1 MLTGYLVVWLGV
13 LFALMATA
21 LYTSSIRRVGRVE
34 PPGKLARQEPR
45 PPLEW
50 NDPDP
55 LLRWAR
61 RMFAL
66 AFLMILATE
75 GVLQYALITGRYDLQ
90 YVFNFSERS
99 LPLWYKIAGAW
110 AGQEGSFLLW
120 AIWTGVYGLLLM
132 RSAGGYERWVMT
144 VYSAI
149 VLCLMGIL
157 AYQSPFAP
165 LPPPPENA
173 PFLRANFPPRDGIG
187 LNASLE
193 NIWMTIHP
201 PVIFSGFAALAV
213 PFAYALAALWRNEYQ
228 EWVVR
233 VRPWAIYAAT
243 MLGFGLALGGY
254 WAYETLGWGGFWA
267 WDPVE
272 NTSYFPWL
280 FMAAALHGLM
290 LQVNRGRMTR
300 WNPLLCALP
309 FLLFVYGT
317 FLTRSGVLAEVSV
330 HSFDALAKSALGI
343 LILMMGGGTLLT
355 FGLWAWRYRQAAA
368 FGGRGSRRADAD
380 STELS
385 TPLAGEQPQERPPK
399 GFSREAAVRWGIILL
414 IISALISLVGTSW
427 PLITKLV
434 RGQPVSLQP
443 SFYNQM
449 HTPWVAITAI
459 VLAAAPM
466 LRWHGMSLDD
476 ILQRLTKS
484 WLMAV
489 ATGFVLYFLGF
500 REPITLFV
508 VVLLCFTAYAN
519 LGAIWRRVRA
529 SRVTVGGFLTHFG
542 LAVGI
547 IGLILSNAYEGKQ
560 QVVILQGQDTLA
572 FGYRW
577 RYLGMTGDAQQFGDP
592 RFDKFNRVRIEV
604 ARHGEKFIAEPRF
617 YLDRRR
623 ADNNSVVWPWI
634 RRWWDHDLYVSFF
647 APPQVD
653 ASPLLAEL
661 REGENRQV
669 GDYTLRF
676 VDLRAEGSMG
686 QEGFR
691 AIARVQISKPGWK
704 QPVEVEPFRLITQN
718 GIVPV
723 PVTLPDGAVLVIGG
737 MDVGQRLVEFRLLMV
752 PGHPETQPRWVI
764 PLEVYYKPF
773 TILVW
778 LGPPL
783 ALIGGL
789 LAAIRR
795 ARDGRFALAQLNAAP
810 MPAPKPHRV
819 RSHNGA
825 ARRPRTKQPLKFF
838 SDPTMRST
846 PE

>member
-1 MLTGYLVVWLGV
+1 MLIGYLVVWLGA
-13 LFALMATA
+13 LFAFVSMA
-21 LYTSSIRRVGRVE
+21 LYARSVRVAQWL
-34 PPGKLARQEPR
+34 KWA
-45 PPLEW
+45 
-50 NDPDP
+50 
-55 LLRWAR
+55 RWA
-61 RMFAL
+61 FIG
-66 AFLMILATE
+66 AFLMILAAE
-75 GVLQYALITGRYDLQ
+75 GVLQYALVAGRYELQ
-90 YVFNFSERS
+90 YVFSFSERA

-120 AIWTGVYGLLLM
+120 AIWTGLYGLFLM
-132 RSAGGYERWVMT
+132 RTAGRSEPWVMT
-144 VYSAI
+144 VYAAI

-165 LPPPPENA
+165 VPPPEDA
-173 PFLRANFPPRDGIG
+173 SSMPFPPRDGLG
-187 LNASLE
+187 LNPSLE

-201 PVIFSGFAALAV
+201 PIIFAGFAALAV
-213 PFAYALAALWRNEYQ
+213 PFAYAIAALWRHEYQ

-233 VRPWAIYAAT
+233 VRPWAIYAT
-243 MLGFGLALGGY
+243 TLLGFGLALGGY

-280 FMAAALHGLM
+280 FMAAAVHGLM

-343 LILMMGGGTLLT
+343 LLLMLGGGTLLT
-355 FGLWAWRYRQAAA
+355 LGLWVWRFRLAQT
-368 FGGRGSRRADAD
+368 S
-380 STELS
+380 STCQ
-385 TPLAGEQPQERPPK
+385 TGQTGW
-399 GFSREAAVRWGIILL
+399 GFSREAAVRWGILLL
-414 IISALISLVGTSW
+414 ILSALISLVGTSW
-427 PLITKLV
+427 PLIMKLI

-443 SFYNQM
+443 TFYNQV
-449 HTPWVAITAI
+449 HAPWVVVAAI

-466 LRWHGMSLDD
+466 LRWSGMGLDD

-484 WLMAV
+484 WVMAV
-489 ATGFVLYFLGF
+489 ATGFVLFFLGF
-500 REPITLFV
+500 REPITLLV
-508 VVLLCFTAYAN
+508 VVLLAFAAYAN
-519 LGAIWRRVRA
+519 LGAIWRRVRT
-529 SRVTVGGFLTHFG
+529 SRVTIGGFLTHFG

-560 QVVILQGQDTLA
+560 RVIVIQGQDTMA

-592 RFDKFNRVRIEV
+592 RFDKHNRVRIEV

-623 ADNNSVVWPWI
+623 MQNNSVVWPWI

-653 ASPLLAEL
+653 ASPLTARLH
-661 REGENRQV
+661 EGEKAQV

-676 VDLRAEGSMG
+676 LQLRGEGAMG
-686 QEGFR
+686 KEGFR
-691 AIARVQISKPGWK
+691 AIARVRLHKAGWK
-704 QPVEVEPFRLITQN
+704 QPVEVEPFRVVTQN
-718 GIVPV
+718 GVIPV
-723 PVTLPDGAVLVIGG
+723 PITLPDGAVLVMGD
-737 MDVGQRLVEFRLLMV
+737 MDVGQRLVEFQLLMV
-752 PGHPETQPRWVI
+752 PGKSETWLRWVL

-783 ALIGGL
+783 ALLGGL
-789 LAAIRR
+789 LAMVRR
-795 ARDGRFALAQLNAAP
+795 ARDVRFALNRLMPP
-810 MPAPKPHRV
+810 MPPAQEPDSR
-819 RSHNGA
+819 A
-825 ARRPRTKQPLKFF
+825 E
-838 SDPTMRST
+838 T
-846 PE
+846 PVLIKRL

>member
-1 MLTGYLVVWLGV
+1 VLIGYLVVWLGV
-13 LFALMATA
+13 LFAFMAMA
-21 LYTSSIRRVGRVE
+21 FYAWGIGRVGQGGDQGGVDIQR
-34 PPGKLARQEPR
+34 
-45 PPLEW
+45 
-50 NDPDP
+50 
-55 LLRWAR
+55 RWAR
-61 RMFAL
+61 WMFVA
-66 AFLMILATE
+66 AFLMILAAE

-90 YVFNFSERS
+90 YVFNFSERA

-165 LPPPPENA
+165 LPPPPEDA
-173 PFLRANFPPRDGIG
+173 PFLRANFPPRDGVG

-201 PVIFSGFAALAV
+201 PIIFAGFAALAV
-213 PFAYALAALWRNEYQ
+213 PFAYAIAALWRNEYQ

-233 VRPWAIYAAT
+233 VRPWAIYAAA

-290 LQVNRGRMTR
+290 LQVNRGRMVR

-343 LILMMGGGTLLT
+343 LILLLGGGTLLT
-355 FGLWAWRYRQAAA
+355 VGLWMWRYR
-368 FGGRGSRRADAD
+368 FI
-380 STELS
+380 
-385 TPLAGEQPQERPPK
+385 PAGKQEERVQ
-399 GFSREAAVRWGIILL
+399 GFSREAAVRWGIWLL
-414 IISALISLVGTSW
+414 IISALMSLIGTSW

-443 SFYNQM
+443 SFYNQV
-449 HTPWVAITAI
+449 HTPWVIIAAI

-466 LRWHGMSLDD
+466 LRWQGMSLDD

-484 WLMAV
+484 WLLAV
-489 ATGFVLYFLGF
+489 ATGFGLYFLGF
-500 REPITLFV
+500 REPVTLFV

-560 QVVILQGQDTLA
+560 RVVILQGQDTLA

-577 RYLGMTGDAQQFGDP
+577 RYLGMTGDAERFGDP

-653 ASPLLAEL
+653 ASPLRAEL
-661 REGENRQV
+661 REGGKTQV

-691 AIARVQISKPGWK
+691 AIARVRVSKLGWR
-704 QPVEVEPFRLITQN
+704 QPVEVEPFQLMTQN

-723 PVTLPDGAVLVIGG
+723 PATLPDNAVIVIGG

-789 LAAIRR
+789 LAALRR
-795 ARDGRFALAQLNAAP
+795 ARDGRFALAQLKVA
-810 MPAPKPHRV
+810 PAPTMKPHRV
-819 RSHNGA
+819 RLRNGA
-825 ARRPRTKQPLKFF
+825 ARRASAKQPMVGVE
-838 SDPTMRST
+838 SSAPHQPD
-846 PE
+846 

>member
-1 MLTGYLVVWLGV
+1 MLIGYLVVWLGA
-13 LFALMATA
+13 LFAFVSMA
-21 LYTSSIRRVGRVE
+21 LYARSVRVA
-34 PPGKLARQEPR
+34 PWLKWA
-45 PPLEW
+45 
-50 NDPDP
+50 
-55 LLRWAR
+55 RWA
-61 RMFAL
+61 FIG
-66 AFLMILATE
+66 AFLMILAAE
-75 GVLQYALITGRYDLQ
+75 GVLQYALIAGRYELQ
-90 YVFNFSERS
+90 YVFSFSERA

-120 AIWTGVYGLLLM
+120 AIWTGLYGLLLM
-132 RSAGGYERWVMT
+132 RTAGRSEPWVMT
-144 VYSAI
+144 VYAAI

-165 LPPPPENA
+165 VPPPEDA
-173 PFLRANFPPRDGIG
+173 SSMPFPPRDGLG
-187 LNASLE
+187 LNPSLE

-201 PVIFSGFAALAV
+201 PIIFAGFAALAV
-213 PFAYALAALWRNEYQ
+213 PFAYAIAALWRHEYQ

-233 VRPWAIYAAT
+233 VRPWAIYAT
-243 MLGFGLALGGY
+243 TLLGFGLALGGY

-280 FMAAALHGLM
+280 FMAAAVHGLM

-343 LILMMGGGTLLT
+343 LLLMLGGGTLLT
-355 FGLWAWRYRQAAA
+355 LGLWVWRFRLAQT
-368 FGGRGSRRADAD
+368 S
-380 STELS
+380 STCQ
-385 TPLAGEQPQERPPK
+385 TGQTGW
-399 GFSREAAVRWGIILL
+399 GFSREAAVRWGILLL
-414 IISALISLVGTSW
+414 ILSALISLVGTSW
-427 PLITKLV
+427 PLIMKLI

-443 SFYNQM
+443 TFYNQV
-449 HTPWVAITAI
+449 HAPWVVVAAI

-466 LRWHGMSLDD
+466 LRWSGMGLDD

-484 WLMAV
+484 WVMAV
-489 ATGFVLYFLGF
+489 ATGFVLFFLGF
-500 REPITLFV
+500 REPITLLV
-508 VVLLCFTAYAN
+508 VVLLAFAAYAN
-519 LGAIWRRVRA
+519 LGAIWRRVRT
-529 SRVTVGGFLTHFG
+529 SRVTIGGFLTHFG

-560 QVVILQGQDTLA
+560 RVIVIQGQDTMA

-592 RFDKFNRVRIEV
+592 RFDKHNRVRIEV

-623 ADNNSVVWPWI
+623 MQNNSVVWPWI

-653 ASPLLAEL
+653 ASPLTARLH
-661 REGENRQV
+661 EGEKAQV

-676 VDLRAEGSMG
+676 LQLRGEGAMG
-686 QEGFR
+686 KEGFR
-691 AIARVQISKPGWK
+691 AIARVRLHKAGWK
-704 QPVEVEPFRLITQN
+704 QPVEVEPFRVVTQN
-718 GIVPV
+718 GVIPV
-723 PVTLPDGAVLVIGG
+723 PITLPDGAVLVMGD
-737 MDVGQRLVEFRLLMV
+737 MDVGQRLVEFQLLMV
-752 PGHPETQPRWVI
+752 PGKSETWLRWVL

-783 ALIGGL
+783 ALLGGL
-789 LAAIRR
+789 LAMVRR
-795 ARDGRFALAQLNAAP
+795 ARDVRFALNRLMPP
-810 MPAPKPHRV
+810 MPPAQEPDSR
-819 RSHNGA
+819 A
-825 ARRPRTKQPLKFF
+825 E
-838 SDPTMRST
+838 T
-846 PE
+846 PVLIKRL

>member
-1 MLTGYLVVWLGV
+1 MLIGYLVVWLGA
-13 LFALMATA
+13 LFAFVSMA
-21 LYTSSIRRVGRVE
+21 LYARSVRV
-34 PPGKLARQEPR
+34 ARW
-45 PPLEW
+45 LKW
-50 NDPDP
+50 A
-55 LLRWAR
+55 RWA
-61 RMFAL
+61 FIG
-66 AFLMILATE
+66 AFLMILAAE
-75 GVLQYALITGRYDLQ
+75 GVLQYALIAGRYELQ
-90 YVFNFSERS
+90 YVFSFSERA

-120 AIWTGVYGLLLM
+120 AIWTGLYGLLLM
-132 RSAGGYERWVMT
+132 RTAGRSEPWVMT
-144 VYSAI
+144 VYAAI

-165 LPPPPENA
+165 VPPPEDA
-173 PFLRANFPPRDGIG
+173 SSMPFPPRDGLG
-187 LNASLE
+187 LNPSLE

-201 PVIFSGFAALAV
+201 PIIFAGFAALAV
-213 PFAYALAALWRNEYQ
+213 PFAYAIAALWRHEYQ

-233 VRPWAIYAAT
+233 VRPWAIYAT
-243 MLGFGLALGGY
+243 TLLGFGLALGGY

-280 FMAAALHGLM
+280 FMAAAVHGLM

-343 LILMMGGGTLLT
+343 LLLMLGGGMLLT
-355 FGLWAWRYRQAAA
+355 LGLWGWRFRLAQT
-368 FGGRGSRRADAD
+368 S
-380 STELS
+380 STCQ
-385 TPLAGEQPQERPPK
+385 TGQTGW
-399 GFSREAAVRWGIILL
+399 GFSREAAVRWGILLL
-414 IISALISLVGTSW
+414 ILSALISLVGTSW
-427 PLITKLV
+427 PLIMKLI

-443 SFYNQM
+443 TFYNQV
-449 HTPWVAITAI
+449 HAPWVVVAAI

-466 LRWHGMSLDD
+466 LRWSGMGLDD

-484 WLMAV
+484 WVMAV
-489 ATGFVLYFLGF
+489 ATGFVLFFLGF
-500 REPITLFV
+500 REPITLLV
-508 VVLLCFTAYAN
+508 VVLLAFAAYAN
-519 LGAIWRRVRA
+519 LGAIWRRVRT
-529 SRVTVGGFLTHFG
+529 SRVTIGGFLTHFG

-560 QVVILQGQDTLA
+560 RVIVIQGQDTMA

-592 RFDKFNRVRIEV
+592 RFDKHNRVRIEV

-623 ADNNSVVWPWI
+623 MQNNSVVWPWI

-653 ASPLLAEL
+653 ASPLTARLH
-661 REGENRQV
+661 EGEKAQV

-676 VDLRAEGSMG
+676 LQLRGEGAMG
-686 QEGFR
+686 REGFR
-691 AIARVQISKPGWK
+691 AIARVRLHKAGWK
-704 QPVEVEPFRLITQN
+704 QPVEVEPFRVVTQN
-718 GIVPV
+718 GVIPL
-723 PVTLPDGAVLVIGG
+723 PITLPDGAVLVMGD
-737 MDVGQRLVEFRLLMV
+737 MDVGQRLVEFQLLMV
-752 PGHPETQPRWVI
+752 PGKSETWLRWVV

-783 ALIGGL
+783 ALLGGL
-789 LAAIRR
+789 LAMVRR
-795 ARDGRFALAQLNAAP
+795 ARDVRFALNRLMPP
-810 MPAPKPHRV
+810 MPPAQEPDSR
-819 RSHNGA
+819 A
-825 ARRPRTKQPLKFF
+825 E
-838 SDPTMRST
+838 T
-846 PE
+846 PVLIKRL

>member
-1 MLTGYLVVWLGV
+1 MLIGYLVVWLGA
-13 LFALMATA
+13 LFAFASMA
-21 LYTSSIRRVGRVE
+21 LYVWSIRRLRRVGSVRRV
-34 PPGKLARQEPR
+34 R
-45 PPLEW
+45 PTPE
-50 NDPDP
+50 DP
-55 LLRWAR
+55 LIRWAR
-61 RMFAL
+61 GAFVAG
-66 AFLMILATE
+66 FLMILATE
-75 GVLQYALITGRYDLQ
+75 AVLQYALISGRYDLQ
-90 YVFNFSERS
+90 YVFNFSERA

-120 AIWTGVYGLLLM
+120 AIWTGIYGLLVM
-132 RSAGGYERWVMT
+132 RSAGGYERWVMA
-144 VYSAI
+144 VYSAL
-149 VLCLMGIL
+149 VLGLMGIL

-165 LPPPPENA
+165 LPPPPEDA
-173 PFLRANFPPRDGIG
+173 PFLRANFPPRDGVG
-187 LNASLE
+187 LNPSLE

-201 PVIFSGFAALAV
+201 PIIFAGFSALAV
-213 PFAYALAALWRNEYQ
+213 PFAYAISALWRSEYA

-233 VRPWAIYAAT
+233 VRPWAIYATT

-290 LQVNRGRMTR
+290 LQVNRGRMAR
-300 WNPLLCALP
+300 WNPLLCTLP

-343 LILMMGGGTLLT
+343 LVLMLVGGLLLT
-355 FGLWAWRYRQAAA
+355 VGLWAWRFRQIPNQPSFVSDLSDGSDGSDRSDGSDPSDRVDSPGSQA
-368 FGGRGSRRADAD
+368 GGRIR
-380 STELS
+380 
-385 TPLAGEQPQERPPK
+385 
-399 GFSREAAVRWGIILL
+399 GFSRESAIRWGICLL

-427 PLITKLV
+427 PLIMKLV

-443 SFYNQM
+443 SFYNQV
-449 HTPWVAITAI
+449 HAPWVVVVAI

-466 LRWHGMSLDD
+466 LRWRGMSLDD

-489 ATGFVLYFLGF
+489 ATGFALYFLGF
-500 REPITLFV
+500 REPLTLFI

-519 LGAIWRRVRA
+519 LGAIWRRIRA

-542 LAVGI
+542 LAVGVV
-547 IGLILSNAYEGKQ
+547 GLILSNAYEGKQ
-560 QVVILQGQDTLA
+560 QVVIVQGQDALA

-577 RYLGMTGDAQQFGDP
+577 RYLGMTGDAQRFGDP

-623 ADNNSVVWPWI
+623 AENNSVVWPWI
-634 RRWWDHDLYVSFF
+634 RRWWDHDLYISFF

-653 ASPLLAEL
+653 ASPLIARLH
-661 REGENRQV
+661 EGETVQMD
-669 GDYTLRF
+669 GYTLHF

-691 AIARVQISKPGWK
+691 AVARVRVSKSGWK
-704 QPVEVEPFRLITQN
+704 QPVEVEPFRLVTQE
-718 GIVPV
+718 GVIPV
-723 PVTLPDGAVLVIGG
+723 PVALPDGEVLVIGE
-737 MDVGQRLVEFRLLMV
+737 MSVNQRLVEFRLLMV
-752 PGHPETQPRWVI
+752 PGKEETFPRWVI

-778 LGPPL
+778 LGPPF

-789 LAAIRR
+789 LAVLRR
-795 ARDGRFALAQLNAAP
+795 VRDGRFALARLQAEP
-810 MPAPKPHRV
+810 MPMLKPHRV
-819 RSHNGA
+819 RPRQRNGA
-825 ARRPRTKQPLKFF
+825 TRKSKIKQPL
-838 SDPTMRST
+838 
-846 PE
+846 

>member
-1 MLTGYLVVWLGV
+1 MLIGYLVVWLGA
-13 LFALMATA
+13 LFAFVSMA
-21 LYTSSIRRVGRVE
+21 LYARSVRV
-34 PPGKLARQEPR
+34 ARW
-45 PPLEW
+45 LKW
-50 NDPDP
+50 A
-55 LLRWAR
+55 RWA
-61 RMFAL
+61 FIG
-66 AFLMILATE
+66 AFLMILAAE
-75 GVLQYALITGRYDLQ
+75 GVLQYALIAGRYELQ
-90 YVFNFSERS
+90 YVFSFSERA

-120 AIWTGVYGLLLM
+120 AIWTGLYGLLLM
-132 RSAGGYERWVMT
+132 RTAGRSEPWVMT
-144 VYSAI
+144 VYAAI

-165 LPPPPENA
+165 VPPPEDA
-173 PFLRANFPPRDGIG
+173 SSMPFPPRDGLG
-187 LNASLE
+187 LNPSLE

-201 PVIFSGFAALAV
+201 PIIFAGFAALAV
-213 PFAYALAALWRNEYQ
+213 PFAYAIAALWRHEYQ

-233 VRPWAIYAAT
+233 VRPWAIYAT
-243 MLGFGLALGGY
+243 TLLGFGLALGGY

-280 FMAAALHGLM
+280 FMAAAVHGLM

-343 LILMMGGGTLLT
+343 LLLMLGGGTLLT
-355 FGLWAWRYRQAAA
+355 LGLWVWRFRLAQT
-368 FGGRGSRRADAD
+368 S
-380 STELS
+380 STCQ
-385 TPLAGEQPQERPPK
+385 TGQTGW
-399 GFSREAAVRWGIILL
+399 GFSREAAVRWGILLL
-414 IISALISLVGTSW
+414 ILSALISLVGTSW
-427 PLITKLV
+427 PLIMKLI

-443 SFYNQM
+443 TFYNQV
-449 HTPWVAITAI
+449 HAPWVVVAAI

-466 LRWHGMSLDD
+466 LRWSGMGLDD

-484 WLMAV
+484 WVMAV
-489 ATGFVLYFLGF
+489 ATGFVLFFLGF
-500 REPITLFV
+500 REPITLLV
-508 VVLLCFTAYAN
+508 VVLLAFAAYAN
-519 LGAIWRRVRA
+519 LGAIWRRVRT
-529 SRVTVGGFLTHFG
+529 SRVTIGGFLTHFG

-560 QVVILQGQDTLA
+560 RVIVIQGQDTMA

-592 RFDKFNRVRIEV
+592 RFDKHNRVRIEV

-623 ADNNSVVWPWI
+623 MQNNSVVWPWI

-653 ASPLLAEL
+653 ASPLTARLH
-661 REGENRQV
+661 EGEKAQV

-676 VDLRAEGSMG
+676 LQLRGEGAMG
-686 QEGFR
+686 KEGFR
-691 AIARVQISKPGWK
+691 AIARVRLHKAGWK
-704 QPVEVEPFRLITQN
+704 QPVEVEPFRVVTQN
-718 GIVPV
+718 GVIPV
-723 PVTLPDGAVLVIGG
+723 PITLPDGAVLVMGD
-737 MDVGQRLVEFRLLMV
+737 MDVGQRLVEFQLLMV
-752 PGHPETQPRWVI
+752 PGKSETWLRWVV

-783 ALIGGL
+783 ALLGGL
-789 LAAIRR
+789 LAMVRR
-795 ARDGRFALAQLNAAP
+795 ARDVRFALNRLMPP
-810 MPAPKPHRV
+810 MPPAQEPD
-819 RSHNGA
+819 S
-825 ARRPRTKQPLKFF
+825 RTE
-838 SDPTMRST
+838 T
-846 PE
+846 PVLIKRL

>member
-1 MLTGYLVVWLGV
+1 MLIGYLVVWLGA
-13 LFALMATA
+13 LFAFVSMA
-21 LYTSSIRRVGRVE
+21 LYARSVRV
-34 PPGKLARQEPR
+34 ARW
-45 PPLEW
+45 LKW
-50 NDPDP
+50 A
-55 LLRWAR
+55 RWA
-61 RMFAL
+61 FIG
-66 AFLMILATE
+66 AFLMILAAE
-75 GVLQYALITGRYDLQ
+75 GVLQYALIAGRYELQ
-90 YVFNFSERS
+90 YVFSFSERA

-120 AIWTGVYGLLLM
+120 AIWTGLYGLLLM
-132 RSAGGYERWVMT
+132 RTAGRSEPWVMT
-144 VYSAI
+144 VYAAI

-165 LPPPPENA
+165 VPPPEDA
-173 PFLRANFPPRDGIG
+173 SSMPFPPRDGLG
-187 LNASLE
+187 LNPSLE

-201 PVIFSGFAALAV
+201 PIIFAGFAALAV
-213 PFAYALAALWRNEYQ
+213 PFAYAIAALWRHEYQ

-233 VRPWAIYAAT
+233 VRPWAIYAT
-243 MLGFGLALGGY
+243 TLLGFGLVLGGY

-280 FMAAALHGLM
+280 FMAAAVHGLM

-343 LILMMGGGTLLT
+343 LLLMLGGGTLLT
-355 FGLWAWRYRQAAA
+355 LGLWVWRFRLAQT
-368 FGGRGSRRADAD
+368 S
-380 STELS
+380 STYQ
-385 TPLAGEQPQERPPK
+385 TGQTGW
-399 GFSREAAVRWGIILL
+399 GFSREAAVRWGILLL
-414 IISALISLVGTSW
+414 ILSALISLVGTSW
-427 PLITKLV
+427 PLIMKLI

-443 SFYNQM
+443 TFYNQV
-449 HTPWVAITAI
+449 HAPWVVVAAI

-466 LRWHGMSLDD
+466 LRWSGMGLDD

-484 WLMAV
+484 WVMAV
-489 ATGFVLYFLGF
+489 ATGFGLFFLGF
-500 REPITLFV
+500 REPITLLV
-508 VVLLCFTAYAN
+508 VVLLAFAAYAN
-519 LGAIWRRVRA
+519 LGAIWRRVRT
-529 SRVTVGGFLTHFG
+529 SRVTIGGFLTHFG

-560 QVVILQGQDTLA
+560 RVIVIQGQDTMA

-592 RFDKFNRVRIEV
+592 RFDKHNRVRIEV

-623 ADNNSVVWPWI
+623 MQNNSVVWPWI

-653 ASPLLAEL
+653 ASPLTARLH
-661 REGENRQV
+661 EGEKAQV

-676 VDLRAEGSMG
+676 LQLRGEGAMG
-686 QEGFR
+686 KEGFR
-691 AIARVQISKPGWK
+691 AIARVRLHKAGWK
-704 QPVEVEPFRLITQN
+704 QPVEVEPFRVVTQN
-718 GIVPV
+718 GVIPV
-723 PVTLPDGAVLVIGG
+723 PITLPDGAVLVMGD
-737 MDVGQRLVEFRLLMV
+737 MDVGQRLVEFQLLMV
-752 PGHPETQPRWVI
+752 PGKSETWLRWVV

-783 ALIGGL
+783 ALLGGL
-789 LAAIRR
+789 LAMVRR
-795 ARDGRFALAQLNAAP
+795 ARDVRFALNRLMPP
-810 MPAPKPHRV
+810 MPPAQEPDSR
-819 RSHNGA
+819 A
-825 ARRPRTKQPLKFF
+825 E
-838 SDPTMRST
+838 T
-846 PE
+846 PVLIKRL

>member
-1 MLTGYLVVWLGV
+1 MLIGYLVVWLGV
-13 LFALMATA
+13 LFAFVSMA
-21 LYTSSIRRVGRVE
+21 LYARSVRVAQWL
-34 PPGKLARQEPR
+34 KWA
-45 PPLEW
+45 
-50 NDPDP
+50 
-55 LLRWAR
+55 RWA
-61 RMFAL
+61 FIG
-66 AFLMILATE
+66 AFLMILAAE
-75 GVLQYALITGRYDLQ
+75 GVLQYALIAGRYELQ
-90 YVFNFSERS
+90 YVFSFSERA

-120 AIWTGVYGLLLM
+120 AIWTGLYGLLLM
-132 RSAGGYERWVMT
+132 RTAGRSEPWVMT
-144 VYSAI
+144 VYAAI

-165 LPPPPENA
+165 VPPPEDA
-173 PFLRANFPPRDGIG
+173 SSMPFPPRDGLG
-187 LNASLE
+187 LNPSLE

-201 PVIFSGFAALAV
+201 PIIFAGFAALAV
-213 PFAYALAALWRNEYQ
+213 PFAYAIAALWRHEYQ

-233 VRPWAIYAAT
+233 VRPWAIYAT
-243 MLGFGLALGGY
+243 TLLGFGLALGGY

-280 FMAAALHGLM
+280 FMAAAVHGLM

-343 LILMMGGGTLLT
+343 LLLMLGGGTLLT
-355 FGLWAWRYRQAAA
+355 LGLWVWRFRLAQT
-368 FGGRGSRRADAD
+368 S
-380 STELS
+380 STCQ
-385 TPLAGEQPQERPPK
+385 TGQTGW
-399 GFSREAAVRWGIILL
+399 GFSREAAVRWGILLL
-414 IISALISLVGTSW
+414 ILSALISLVGTSW
-427 PLITKLV
+427 PLIMKLI

-443 SFYNQM
+443 TFYNQV
-449 HTPWVAITAI
+449 HAPWVVVAAI

-466 LRWHGMSLDD
+466 LRWSGMGLDD

-484 WLMAV
+484 WVMAV
-489 ATGFVLYFLGF
+489 ATGFVLFFLGF
-500 REPITLFV
+500 REPITLLV
-508 VVLLCFTAYAN
+508 VVLLAFAAYAN
-519 LGAIWRRVRA
+519 LGAIWRRVRT
-529 SRVTVGGFLTHFG
+529 SRVTIGGFLTHFG

-560 QVVILQGQDTLA
+560 RVIVIQGQDTMA

-592 RFDKFNRVRIEV
+592 RFDKHNRVRIEV

-623 ADNNSVVWPWI
+623 MQNNSVVWPWI

-653 ASPLLAEL
+653 ASPLTARLH
-661 REGENRQV
+661 EGEKAQV

-676 VDLRAEGSMG
+676 LQLRGEGAMG
-686 QEGFR
+686 REGFR
-691 AIARVQISKPGWK
+691 AIARVRLHKAGWK
-704 QPVEVEPFRLITQN
+704 QPVEVEPFRVVTQN
-718 GIVPV
+718 GVIPV
-723 PVTLPDGAVLVIGG
+723 PITLPDGAVLVMGD
-737 MDVGQRLVEFRLLMV
+737 MDVGQRLVEFQLLMV
-752 PGHPETQPRWVI
+752 PGKSETWLRWVV

-783 ALIGGL
+783 ALLGGL
-789 LAAIRR
+789 LAMVRR
-795 ARDGRFALAQLNAAP
+795 ARDVRFALNRLMPP
-810 MPAPKPHRV
+810 MPPAQEPD
-819 RSHNGA
+819 S
-825 ARRPRTKQPLKFF
+825 RTE
-838 SDPTMRST
+838 T
-846 PE
+846 PVLIKRL

>member
-1 MLTGYLVVWLGV
+1 MLIGYLVVWIGV
-13 LFALMATA
+13 LFAFVSMA
-21 LYTSSIRRVGRVE
+21 LYARSVRV
-34 PPGKLARQEPR
+34 ARW
-45 PPLEW
+45 LKW
-50 NDPDP
+50 A
-55 LLRWAR
+55 RWA
-61 RMFAL
+61 FIG
-66 AFLMILATE
+66 AFLMILAAE
-75 GVLQYALITGRYDLQ
+75 GVLQYALIAGRYELQ
-90 YVFNFSERS
+90 YVFSFSERA

-120 AIWTGVYGLLLM
+120 AIWTGLYGLLLM
-132 RSAGGYERWVMT
+132 RTAGRYEPWVMT
-144 VYSAI
+144 VYAAI

-165 LPPPPENA
+165 VPPPEDA
-173 PFLRANFPPRDGIG
+173 SSMPFPPRDGLG
-187 LNASLE
+187 LNPSLE

-201 PVIFSGFAALAV
+201 PIIFAGFAALAV
-213 PFAYALAALWRNEYQ
+213 PFAYAIAALWRHEYQ

-233 VRPWAIYAAT
+233 VRPWAIYAT
-243 MLGFGLALGGY
+243 TLLGFGLALGGY

-280 FMAAALHGLM
+280 FMAAAVHGLM

-343 LILMMGGGTLLT
+343 LLLMLGGGTLLT
-355 FGLWAWRYRQAAA
+355 LGLWVWRFRLAQT
-368 FGGRGSRRADAD
+368 S
-380 STELS
+380 STCQ
-385 TPLAGEQPQERPPK
+385 TGQTGW
-399 GFSREAAVRWGIILL
+399 GFSREAAVRWGILLL
-414 IISALISLVGTSW
+414 ILSALISLVGTSW
-427 PLITKLV
+427 PLIMKLI

-443 SFYNQM
+443 TFYNQV
-449 HTPWVAITAI
+449 HAPWVVVAAI

-466 LRWHGMSLDD
+466 LRWSGMGLDD

-484 WLMAV
+484 WVMAV
-489 ATGFVLYFLGF
+489 ATGFVLFFLGF
-500 REPITLFV
+500 REPITLLV
-508 VVLLCFTAYAN
+508 VVLLAFAAYAN
-519 LGAIWRRVRA
+519 LGAIWRRVRT
-529 SRVTVGGFLTHFG
+529 SRVTIGGFLTHFG

-560 QVVILQGQDTLA
+560 RVIVIQGQDTMA

-592 RFDKFNRVRIEV
+592 RFDKHNRVRIEV

-623 ADNNSVVWPWI
+623 MQNNSVVWPWI

-653 ASPLLAEL
+653 ASPLTARLH
-661 REGENRQV
+661 EGEKAQV

-676 VDLRAEGSMG
+676 LQLRGEGAMG
-686 QEGFR
+686 KEGFR
-691 AIARVQISKPGWK
+691 AIARVRLHKAGWK
-704 QPVEVEPFRLITQN
+704 QPVEVEPFRVVTQN
-718 GIVPV
+718 GVIPV
-723 PVTLPDGAVLVIGG
+723 PITLPDGAVLVMGD
-737 MDVGQRLVEFRLLMV
+737 MDVGQRLVEFQLLMV
-752 PGHPETQPRWVI
+752 PGKSETWLRWVV

-783 ALIGGL
+783 ALLGGL
-789 LAAIRR
+789 LAMVRR
-795 ARDGRFALAQLNAAP
+795 ARDVRFALNRLMPP
-810 MPAPKPHRV
+810 MPPAQEPDSR
-819 RSHNGA
+819 A
-825 ARRPRTKQPLKFF
+825 E
-838 SDPTMRST
+838 T
-846 PE
+846 PVLIKRL

>member
-1 MLTGYLVVWLGV
+1 MLIGYLVVWLGV
-13 LFALMATA
+13 LFAFMATA
-21 LYTSSIRRVGRVE
+21 LYAGGVRRVSRV
-34 PPGKLARQEPR
+34 GQVG
-45 PPLEW
+45 
-50 NDPDP
+50 PDP

-61 RMFAL
+61 RAFLA

-75 GVLQYALITGRYDLQ
+75 AVLQYALITGRYDLQ

-132 RSAGGYERWVMT
+132 RTAGSYERWVMM
-144 VYSAI
+144 VYSALT
-149 VLCLMGIL
+149 LCLMGIL
-157 AYQSPFAP
+157 AYQSPFTP

-173 PFLRANFPPRDGIG
+173 PFLQANFPPRDGIG

-201 PVIFSGFAALAV
+201 PIIFAGFAALAV
-213 PFAYALAALWRNEYQ
+213 PFAYALAALWRNEFQ

-343 LILMMGGGTLLT
+343 LILMMGGGALLT
-355 FGLWAWRYRQAAA
+355 LGLWAWRFRHIPNTFSSALRQ
-368 FGGRGSRRADAD
+368 GEGRIR
-380 STELS
+380 
-385 TPLAGEQPQERPPK
+385 
-399 GFSREAAVRWGIILL
+399 GFSREAAVRWGVGLL
-414 IISALISLVGTSW
+414 ILSALISLIGTSW
-427 PLITKLV
+427 PLITKLI
-434 RGQPVSLQP
+434 RGEPVSLQP

-449 HTPWVAITAI
+449 HTPWVVITAI

-466 LRWHGMSLDD
+466 LRWQGMSLDD

-519 LGAIWRRVRA
+519 LGAIWRRIRT

-542 LAVGI
+542 LAVGV
-547 IGLILSNAYEGKQ
+547 IGLILSNAYEEKQ
-560 QVVILQGQDTLA
+560 QVVIAQGQDTLA

-577 RYLGMTGDAQQFGDP
+577 RYLGMTGDAERFGDP
-592 RFDKFNRVRIEV
+592 RFDKFNRVRLEV

-634 RRWWDHDLYVSFF
+634 RRWWDHDLYISFF

-661 REGENRQV
+661 REGEKRQV

-676 VDLRAEGSMG
+676 VDLRAEGAMG

-691 AIARVQISKPGWK
+691 AIARVRISKPGWK
-704 QPVEVEPFRLITQN
+704 QPVEVEPFQLMAQ
-718 GIVPV
+718 GGVVPM
-723 PVTLPDGAVLVIGG
+723 PATLPDGAVVVIGG

-752 PGHPETQPRWVI
+752 PGKPETAPRWVI

-789 LAAIRR
+789 LAAFRR
-795 ARDGRFALAQLNAAP
+795 ARDGRFALAQLHAVP
-810 MPAPKPHRV
+810 MPALRPHEV
-819 RSHNGA
+819 RSRNGA
-825 ARRPRTKQPLKFF
+825 KRRAPAKVEQ
-838 SDPTMRST
+838 
-846 PE
+846 

>member
-1 MLTGYLVVWLGV
+1 MLIGYLVVWLGA
-13 LFALMATA
+13 LFAFVSMA
-21 LYTSSIRRVGRVE
+21 LYARSVRVAQWL
-34 PPGKLARQEPR
+34 KWA
-45 PPLEW
+45 
-50 NDPDP
+50 
-55 LLRWAR
+55 RWA
-61 RMFAL
+61 FIG
-66 AFLMILATE
+66 AFLMILAAE
-75 GVLQYALITGRYDLQ
+75 GVLQYALIAGRYELQ
-90 YVFNFSERS
+90 YVFSFSERA

-120 AIWTGVYGLLLM
+120 AIWTGLYGLLLM
-132 RSAGGYERWVMT
+132 RTAGRSEPWVMT
-144 VYSAI
+144 VYAAI

-165 LPPPPENA
+165 VPPPEDA
-173 PFLRANFPPRDGIG
+173 SSMPFPPRDGLG
-187 LNASLE
+187 LNPSLE

-201 PVIFSGFAALAV
+201 PIIFAGFAALAV
-213 PFAYALAALWRNEYQ
+213 PFAYAIAALWRHEYQ

-233 VRPWAIYAAT
+233 VRPWAIYAT
-243 MLGFGLALGGY
+243 TLLGFGLALGGY

-280 FMAAALHGLM
+280 FMAAAVHGLM

-343 LILMMGGGTLLT
+343 LLLMLGGGTLLT
-355 FGLWAWRYRQAAA
+355 LGLWVWRFRLAQT
-368 FGGRGSRRADAD
+368 S
-380 STELS
+380 STCQ
-385 TPLAGEQPQERPPK
+385 TGQTGW
-399 GFSREAAVRWGIILL
+399 GFSREAAVRWGILLL
-414 IISALISLVGTSW
+414 ILSALISLVGTSW
-427 PLITKLV
+427 PLIMKLI

-443 SFYNQM
+443 TFYNQV
-449 HTPWVAITAI
+449 HAPWVVVAAI

-466 LRWHGMSLDD
+466 LRWSGMGLDD

-484 WLMAV
+484 WVMAV
-489 ATGFVLYFLGF
+489 ATGFVLFFLGF
-500 REPITLFV
+500 REPITLLV
-508 VVLLCFTAYAN
+508 VVLLAFAAYAN
-519 LGAIWRRVRA
+519 LGAIWRRVRT
-529 SRVTVGGFLTHFG
+529 SRVTIGGFLTHFG

-560 QVVILQGQDTLA
+560 RVIVIQGQDTMA

-592 RFDKFNRVRIEV
+592 RFDKHNRVRIEV

-623 ADNNSVVWPWI
+623 MQNNSVVWPWI

-653 ASPLLAEL
+653 ASPLTARLH
-661 REGENRQV
+661 EGEKAQV

-676 VDLRAEGSMG
+676 LQLRGEGAMG
-686 QEGFR
+686 KEGFR
-691 AIARVQISKPGWK
+691 AIARVRLHKAGWK
-704 QPVEVEPFRLITQN
+704 QPVEVEPFRVVTQN
-718 GIVPV
+718 GVIPV
-723 PVTLPDGAVLVIGG
+723 PITLPDGAVLVMGD
-737 MDVGQRLVEFRLLMV
+737 MDVGQRLVEFQLLMV
-752 PGHPETQPRWVI
+752 PGKSETWLRWVV

-783 ALIGGL
+783 ALLGGL
-789 LAAIRR
+789 LAMVRR
-795 ARDGRFALAQLNAAP
+795 ARDVRFALNRLMPP
-810 MPAPKPHRV
+810 MPPAQEPDSR
-819 RSHNGA
+819 A
-825 ARRPRTKQPLKFF
+825 E
-838 SDPTMRST
+838 T
-846 PE
+846 PVLIKRL

>member
-1 MLTGYLVVWLGV
+1 MLIGYLVVWLGV
-13 LFALMATA
+13 LFAFVSMA
-21 LYTSSIRRVGRVE
+21 LYARSVRV
-34 PPGKLARQEPR
+34 ARW
-45 PPLEW
+45 LKW
-50 NDPDP
+50 A
-55 LLRWAR
+55 RWA
-61 RMFAL
+61 FIG
-66 AFLMILATE
+66 AFLMILAAE
-75 GVLQYALITGRYDLQ
+75 GVLQYALIAGRYELQ
-90 YVFNFSERS
+90 YVFSFSERA

-120 AIWTGVYGLLLM
+120 AIWTGLYGLLLM
-132 RSAGGYERWVMT
+132 RTAGRSEPWVMT
-144 VYSAI
+144 VYAAI

-165 LPPPPENA
+165 VPPPEDA
-173 PFLRANFPPRDGIG
+173 SSMPFPPRDGLG
-187 LNASLE
+187 LNPSLE

-201 PVIFSGFAALAV
+201 PIIFAGFAALAV
-213 PFAYALAALWRNEYQ
+213 PFAYAIAALWRHEYQ

-233 VRPWAIYAAT
+233 VRPWAIYAT
-243 MLGFGLALGGY
+243 TLLGFGLALGGY

-280 FMAAALHGLM
+280 FMAAAVHGLM

-343 LILMMGGGTLLT
+343 LLLMLGGGTLLT
-355 FGLWAWRYRQAAA
+355 LGLWVWRFRLAQT
-368 FGGRGSRRADAD
+368 S
-380 STELS
+380 STCQ
-385 TPLAGEQPQERPPK
+385 TGQTGW
-399 GFSREAAVRWGIILL
+399 GFSREAAVRWGILLL
-414 IISALISLVGTSW
+414 ILSALISLVGTSW
-427 PLITKLV
+427 PLIMKLI

-443 SFYNQM
+443 TFYNQV
-449 HTPWVAITAI
+449 HAPWVVVAAI

-466 LRWHGMSLDD
+466 LRWSGMGLDD

-484 WLMAV
+484 WVMAV
-489 ATGFVLYFLGF
+489 ATGFVLFFLGF
-500 REPITLFV
+500 REPITLLV
-508 VVLLCFTAYAN
+508 VVLLAFAAYAN
-519 LGAIWRRVRA
+519 LGAIWRRVRT
-529 SRVTVGGFLTHFG
+529 SRVTIGGFLTHFG

-560 QVVILQGQDTLA
+560 RVIVIQGQDTMA

-592 RFDKFNRVRIEV
+592 RFDKHNRVRIEV

-623 ADNNSVVWPWI
+623 MQNNSVVWPWI

-653 ASPLLAEL
+653 ASPLTARLH
-661 REGENRQV
+661 EGEKAQV

-676 VDLRAEGSMG
+676 LQLRGEGAMG
-686 QEGFR
+686 KEGFR
-691 AIARVQISKPGWK
+691 AIARVRLHKAGWK
-704 QPVEVEPFRLITQN
+704 QPVEVEPFRVVTQN
-718 GIVPV
+718 GVIPV
-723 PVTLPDGAVLVIGG
+723 PITLPDGAVLVMGD
-737 MDVGQRLVEFRLLMV
+737 MDVGQRLVEFQLLMV
-752 PGHPETQPRWVI
+752 PGKSETWLRWVV

-783 ALIGGL
+783 ALLGGL
-789 LAAIRR
+789 LAMVRR
-795 ARDGRFALAQLNAAP
+795 ARDVRFALNRLMPP
-810 MPAPKPHRV
+810 MPPAQEPDSR
-819 RSHNGA
+819 A
-825 ARRPRTKQPLKFF
+825 E
-838 SDPTMRST
+838 T
-846 PE
+846 PVLIKRL

>member
-1 MLTGYLVVWLGV
+1 MLIGYLVVWLGA
-13 LFALMATA
+13 LFAFVSMA
-21 LYTSSIRRVGRVE
+21 LYARSVRV
-34 PPGKLARQEPR
+34 ARW
-45 PPLEW
+45 LKW
-50 NDPDP
+50 A
-55 LLRWAR
+55 RWA
-61 RMFAL
+61 FIG
-66 AFLMILATE
+66 AFLMILAAE
-75 GVLQYALITGRYDLQ
+75 GVLQYALIAGRYELQ
-90 YVFNFSERS
+90 YVFSFSERA

-120 AIWTGVYGLLLM
+120 AIWTGLYGLLLM
-132 RSAGGYERWVMT
+132 RTAGRYEPWVMT
-144 VYSAI
+144 VYAAI

-157 AYQSPFAP
+157 AYQSPFARV
-165 LPPPPENA
+165 PPPADA
-173 PFLRANFPPRDGIG
+173 PSMPFPPRDGLG
-187 LNASLE
+187 LNPSLE

-201 PVIFSGFAALAV
+201 PIIFAGFAALAV
-213 PFAYALAALWRNEYQ
+213 PFAYAIAALWRHEYQ

-233 VRPWAIYAAT
+233 VRPWAIYAT
-243 MLGFGLALGGY
+243 TLLGFGLALGGY

-280 FMAAALHGLM
+280 FMAAAVHGLM
-290 LQVNRGRMTR
+290 LQLNRGRMTR

-343 LILMMGGGTLLT
+343 LLLMLGGGTLLT
-355 FGLWAWRYRQAAA
+355 LGLWVWRFRLAQT
-368 FGGRGSRRADAD
+368 S
-380 STELS
+380 STCQ
-385 TPLAGEQPQERPPK
+385 TGQTGW
-399 GFSREAAVRWGIILL
+399 GFSREAAVRWGILLL
-414 IISALISLVGTSW
+414 ILSALISLVGTSW
-427 PLITKLV
+427 PLIMKLI

-443 SFYNQM
+443 TFYNQV
-449 HTPWVAITAI
+449 HAPWVVVAAI

-466 LRWHGMSLDD
+466 LRWSGMGLDD

-484 WLMAV
+484 WVMAV
-489 ATGFVLYFLGF
+489 ATGFVLFFLGF
-500 REPITLFV
+500 REPITLLV
-508 VVLLCFTAYAN
+508 VVLLAFAAYAN
-519 LGAIWRRVRA
+519 LGAIWRRVRT
-529 SRVTVGGFLTHFG
+529 SRVTIGGFLTHFG

-560 QVVILQGQDTLA
+560 RVIVIQGQDTMA

-592 RFDKFNRVRIEV
+592 RFDKHNRVRIEV

-623 ADNNSVVWPWI
+623 VQNNSVVWPWI

-653 ASPLLAEL
+653 ASPLTARLH
-661 REGENRQV
+661 EGEKAQV

-676 VDLRAEGSMG
+676 LQLRGEGAMG
-686 QEGFR
+686 KEGFR
-691 AIARVQISKPGWK
+691 AIARVRLHKAGWK
-704 QPVEVEPFRLITQN
+704 QPVEVEPFRVVTQN
-718 GIVPV
+718 GVIPV
-723 PVTLPDGAVLVIGG
+723 PITLPDGAVLVMGD
-737 MDVGQRLVEFRLLMV
+737 MDVGQRLVEFQLLMV
-752 PGHPETQPRWVI
+752 PGKSETWLRWVL

-783 ALIGGL
+783 ALLGGL
-789 LAAIRR
+789 LAMVRR
-795 ARDGRFALAQLNAAP
+795 ARDARFALNRLMPP
-810 MPAPKPHRV
+810 MPPAQEPD
-819 RSHNGA
+819 S
-825 ARRPRTKQPLKFF
+825 RTE
-838 SDPTMRST
+838 T
-846 PE
+846 PVLIKRL

>member
-1 MLTGYLVVWLGV
+1 MLIGYLVVWLGV
-13 LFALMATA
+13 LFAFMAMA
-21 LYTSSIRRVGRVE
+21 FYAWGIGRVGQGGDQGGVDIQR
-34 PPGKLARQEPR
+34 
-45 PPLEW
+45 
-50 NDPDP
+50 
-55 LLRWAR
+55 RWAR
-61 RMFAL
+61 WMFVA
-66 AFLMILATE
+66 AFLMILAAE

-90 YVFNFSERS
+90 YVFNFSERA

-165 LPPPPENA
+165 LPPPPEDA
-173 PFLRANFPPRDGIG
+173 PFLRANFPPRDGVG

-201 PVIFSGFAALAV
+201 PIIFAGFAALAV
-213 PFAYALAALWRNEYQ
+213 PFAYAIAALWRNEYQ

-290 LQVNRGRMTR
+290 LQVNRGRMVR

-343 LILMMGGGTLLT
+343 LILLLGGGTLLT
-355 FGLWAWRYRQAAA
+355 VGLWMWRYR
-368 FGGRGSRRADAD
+368 FI
-380 STELS
+380 
-385 TPLAGEQPQERPPK
+385 PAGKQEERVQ
-399 GFSREAAVRWGIILL
+399 GFSREAAVRWGIWLL
-414 IISALISLVGTSW
+414 IISALMSLIGTSW

-443 SFYNQM
+443 SFYNQV
-449 HTPWVAITAI
+449 HTPWVIIAAI

-466 LRWHGMSLDD
+466 LRWQGMSLDD

-484 WLMAV
+484 WLLAV
-489 ATGFVLYFLGF
+489 ATGFGLYFLGF
-500 REPITLFV
+500 REPVTLFV

-560 QVVILQGQDTLA
+560 RVVILQGQDTLA

-577 RYLGMTGDAQQFGDP
+577 RYLGMTGDAERFGDP

-653 ASPLLAEL
+653 ASPLRAEL
-661 REGENRQV
+661 REGGKTQV

-691 AIARVQISKPGWK
+691 AIARVRVSKLGWR
-704 QPVEVEPFRLITQN
+704 QPVEVEPFQLMTQN

-723 PVTLPDGAVLVIGG
+723 PATLPDNAVIVIGG

-789 LAAIRR
+789 LAALRR
-795 ARDGRFALAQLNAAP
+795 ARDGRFALAQLKVA
-810 MPAPKPHRV
+810 PAPTMKPHRV
-819 RSHNGA
+819 RLRNGA
-825 ARRPRTKQPLKFF
+825 ARRASAKQPMVGVE
-838 SDPTMRST
+838 SSAPHQPD
-846 PE
+846 

>member
-1 MLTGYLVVWLGV
+1 MLIGYLVVWIGV
-13 LFALMATA
+13 LFAFVSMA
-21 LYTSSIRRVGRVE
+21 LYARSVRV
-34 PPGKLARQEPR
+34 ARW
-45 PPLEW
+45 LKW
-50 NDPDP
+50 A
-55 LLRWAR
+55 RWA
-61 RMFAL
+61 FIG
-66 AFLMILATE
+66 AFLMILAAE
-75 GVLQYALITGRYDLQ
+75 GVLQYALIAGRYELQ
-90 YVFNFSERS
+90 YVFSFSERA

-120 AIWTGVYGLLLM
+120 AIWTGLYGLLLM
-132 RSAGGYERWVMT
+132 RTAGRYEPWVMT
-144 VYSAI
+144 VYAAI

-165 LPPPPENA
+165 VPLPEDASSMP
-173 PFLRANFPPRDGIG
+173 FPPRDGLG
-187 LNASLE
+187 LNPSLE

-201 PVIFSGFAALAV
+201 PIIFAGFAALAV
-213 PFAYALAALWRNEYQ
+213 PFAYAIAALWRHEYQ

-233 VRPWAIYAAT
+233 VRPWAIYAT
-243 MLGFGLALGGY
+243 TLLGFGLALGGY

-280 FMAAALHGLM
+280 FMAAAVHGLM

-343 LILMMGGGTLLT
+343 LLLMLGGGTLLT
-355 FGLWAWRYRQAAA
+355 LGLWVWRFRLAQT
-368 FGGRGSRRADAD
+368 S
-380 STELS
+380 STCQ
-385 TPLAGEQPQERPPK
+385 TGQIGW
-399 GFSREAAVRWGIILL
+399 GFSREAAVRWGILLL
-414 IISALISLVGTSW
+414 ILSALISLIGTSW
-427 PLITKLV
+427 PLIMKLI

-443 SFYNQM
+443 TFYNQV
-449 HTPWVAITAI
+449 HAPWVVVAAI

-466 LRWHGMSLDD
+466 LRWSGMGLDD

-484 WLMAV
+484 WVMAV
-489 ATGFVLYFLGF
+489 ATGFVLFFLGF
-500 REPITLFV
+500 REPITLLV
-508 VVLLCFTAYAN
+508 VVLLAFAAYAN
-519 LGAIWRRVRA
+519 LGAIWRRVRT
-529 SRVTVGGFLTHFG
+529 SRVTIGGFLTHFG

-560 QVVILQGQDTLA
+560 RVIVIQGQDTMA

-592 RFDKFNRVRIEV
+592 RFDKHNRVRIEV

-623 ADNNSVVWPWI
+623 MQNNSVVWPWI

-653 ASPLLAEL
+653 ASPLTARLH
-661 REGENRQV
+661 EGEKAQV

-676 VDLRAEGSMG
+676 LQLRGEGAMG
-686 QEGFR
+686 KEGFR
-691 AIARVQISKPGWK
+691 AIARVRLHKAGWK
-704 QPVEVEPFRLITQN
+704 QPVEVEPFRVVTQN
-718 GIVPV
+718 GVIPV
-723 PVTLPDGAVLVIGG
+723 PITLPDGAVLVMGD
-737 MDVGQRLVEFRLLMV
+737 MDVGQRLVEFQLLMV
-752 PGHPETQPRWVI
+752 PGKSETWLRWVV

-783 ALIGGL
+783 ALLGGL
-789 LAAIRR
+789 LAMVRR
-795 ARDGRFALAQLNAAP
+795 ARDVRFALNRLMPP
-810 MPAPKPHRV
+810 MPPAQEPDSR
-819 RSHNGA
+819 A
-825 ARRPRTKQPLKFF
+825 E
-838 SDPTMRST
+838 T
-846 PE
+846 PVLIKRL